1 MGERSNPQDLWKRHL
16 SIGWWSLLIF
26 LLLGVAL
33 EALHG
38 LKIGFYLDV
47 SNSTRR
53 HLWTL
58 AHAHGALLGL
68 VQVAFALTL
77 RAMPHPIDRWAQVAS
92 PCLLGASVLL
102 PGGFFV
108 GGVFVYGGD
117 PGLGVLLVPIGAA
130 LLAVAVFLT
139 ARGLS
144 VSTGAKTPPGEP
156 ARSSA

>member
-1 MGERSNPQDLWKRHL
+1 MNERSKPLDLSRRHL
-16 SIGWWSLLIF
+16 SFGWWSLLLF
-26 LLLGVAL
+26 LLLGLAL
-33 EALHG
+33 ETLHG

-68 VQVAFALTL
+68 VHVAFALTL
-77 RAMPHPIDRWAQVAS
+77 RAMPRPSDRWARIAS

-102 PGGFFV
+102 PGGFFA
-108 GGVFVYGGD
+108 GGVFIYGGD

-139 ARGLS
+139 ARGLG
-144 VSTGAKTPPGEP
+144 VSTGAKAPPGHP
-156 ARSSA
+156 A